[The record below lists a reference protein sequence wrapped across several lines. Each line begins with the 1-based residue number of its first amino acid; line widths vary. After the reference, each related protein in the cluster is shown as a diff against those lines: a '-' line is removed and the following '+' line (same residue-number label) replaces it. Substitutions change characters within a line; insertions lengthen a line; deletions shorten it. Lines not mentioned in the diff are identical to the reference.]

1 MGSEKAESSCAS
13 PWLKISKEVDPAV
26 ASAALRFVDR
36 LGAST
41 AVPPKWDA
49 RGSYDP
55 FFRNFIKI
63 LHIQPGRISISVHAK
78 PPICVCKPLCKH
90 KIWIQDSILLALFS
104 NYYLELGLYLNTFG
118 TLHGGSVGTLTE
130 ILSTA
135 CARTVVAEDK
145 ELFLGEISMSYM
157 SATPANEE
165 VLANAS
171 VVKSGRNLTVVAVQF
186 KLKKSGNMAY
196 STRATFYNM
205 PLSSL

>member
-36 LGAST
+36 MGAST
-41 AVPPKWDA
+41 AIPPKWEA

-55 FFRNFIKI
+55 FFRNFFKI
-63 LHIQPGRISISVHAK
+63 LHIQPGRISISVHVK
-78 PPICVCKPLCKH
+78 PPIC
-90 KIWIQDSILLALFS
+90 
-104 NYYLELGLYLNTFG
+104 NTFG

-135 CARTVVAEDK
+135 CARTVVPEDK
-145 ELFLGEISMSYM
+145 ELFLGEISISYM

-171 VVKSGRNLTVVAVQF
+171 VVKSGRNLTVVAVEF